1 MTMGCSTM
9 VKSPVHIPA
18 SPKSEEPPHGLAEAV
33 KALDHPDVVNAG
45 LTTTTTGLWAA
56 MIRVRRGTRTP
67 IPDVD
72 RRLAGFPVIYET
84 APDQL
89 PVARPAFP
97 DRGE

>member
-1 MTMGCSTM
+1 M

-33 KALDHPDVVNAG
+33 KALDHPDIVNAG